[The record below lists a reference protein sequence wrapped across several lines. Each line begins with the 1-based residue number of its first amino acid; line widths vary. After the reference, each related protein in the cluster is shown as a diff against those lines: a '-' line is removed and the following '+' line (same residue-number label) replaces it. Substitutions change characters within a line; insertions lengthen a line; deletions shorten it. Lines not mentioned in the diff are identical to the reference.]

1 MGAHEPVE
9 IRQLASP
16 NVMEKEDCCQSS
28 PGTTMTQEL
37 VKAKA
42 GRVILQ

>member
-16 NVMEKEDCCQSS
+16 QRHGKEDRCQSS
-28 PGTTMTQEL
+28 PGNAMTEE
-37 VKAKA
+37 
-42 GRVILQ
+42 